1 VDTTRPYHRL
11 SGSLPRIARLLG
23 VSCAIGFG
31 VRCAH
36 VEPPSGGPV
45 DATPP
50 AVAAVYPAPNAL
62 GVPRDARVVFQF
74 NEWIDRVA
82 ARNQVLVSPPYRGRT
97 RLEVEGDRLTV
108 LPPAGD
114 GFRPNT
120 THVVTVLGTLK
131 DLRTNPMG
139 REFTLRFST
148 GTGLDSATV
157 GGTLTADTRRGRL
170 MAALLTAIPLT
181 ARDST
186 LKPWSDLPAW
196 IAAADSAGN
205 FKADG
210 APAGDYAL
218 FAFEDLNG
226 NFTFDLG
233 FEHAATGPA
242 SLAVRPRAP
251 DQRLRLTALDTLPLR
266 ISLATFE
273 SDIPPEDSAATIT
286 EYPGTV
292 HIQFTRPPHP
302 FRAAEA
308 SRYRI
313 LPDSGAP
320 LAVRSASW
328 DPAKGTWVLETPPL
342 RANGR
347 YRVELRGR
355 PDFPGRPGLFATDP
369 NNASGIDTSVLFIA
383 ERSGTVGSTPAAW
396 TLSPLRAGET
406 TGPNGLSQ
414 SASAPPTGAG
424 LTFGS
429 NLPLSDARWSRLEKG
444 LAATF
449 AGDSVPVTVRARRL
463 GATSLS
469 LQLSRPLRY
478 SATLELKLAP
488 APGDTTRPHVL
499 YSGKA
504 YDSLQVGSVRATV
517 VAAAGKV
524 LWLRSRLESNPAE
537 YTLVRT
543 GDALKSNAVPAG
555 RYSLYGFLDRDGDGI
570 WDSGALRPWIAQE
583 PFESLLDTVTVLPGE
598 SVDVTDRIKPK

>member
-1 VDTTRPYHRL
+1 VD
-11 SGSLPRIARLLG
+11 
-23 VSCAIGFG
+23 V
-31 VRCAH
+31 
-36 VEPPSGGPV
+36 
-45 DATPP
+45 TPP

-74 NEWIDRVA
+74 NEWIDRIA

-97 RLEVEGDRLTV
+97 RLEVEGNRLTV
-108 LPPAGD
+108 SPPSGD
-114 GFRPNT
+114 GLRPNT

-148 GTGLDSATV
+148 GASLDSASV

-170 MAALLTAIPLT
+170 MAALLPAVPKS
-181 ARDST
+181 AQDSA

-196 IAAADSAGN
+196 LAAADSAGN

-233 FEHAATGPA
+233 FENAATGPA

-266 ISLATFE
+266 ISQARFE
-273 SDIPPEDSAATIT
+273 SDIPPEDSGAAALA

-292 HIQFTRPPHP
+292 HIQFTRAPHP
-302 FRAAEA
+302 LRAAEA

-328 DPAKGTWVLETPPL
+328 DAVKATWILETPPL

-369 NNASGIDTSVLFIA
+369 DNASGIDTSVLFIA
-383 ERSGTVGSTPAAW
+383 ERSAPAGSKPADW

-406 TGPNGLSQ
+406 TGPNGLAQ
-414 SASAPPTGAG
+414 IAAAPLPGAG

-429 NLPLSDARWSRLEKG
+429 SLPLSDARWSRMEKG

-463 GATSLS
+463 GATTFS

-478 SATLELKLAP
+478 GATLELKVAP
-488 APGDTTRPHVL
+488 PPGDTTRPRVL

-504 YDSLQVGSVRATV
+504 SDSLQVGSVQAT
-517 VAAAGKV
+517 VAAAGGKV

-537 YTLVRT
+537 YTLVRM
-543 GDALKSNAVPAG
+543 GDDLKSNAVPAG

-570 WDSGALRPWIAQE
+570 WDAGALRPWIAQE